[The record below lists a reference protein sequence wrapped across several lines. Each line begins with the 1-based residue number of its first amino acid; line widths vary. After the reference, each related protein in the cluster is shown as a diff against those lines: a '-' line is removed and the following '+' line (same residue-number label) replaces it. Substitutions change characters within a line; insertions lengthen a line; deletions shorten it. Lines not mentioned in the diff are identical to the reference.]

1 MVVGAMVV
9 RGVTVGVLVIVVMMV
24 VGTTADCAHG

>member
-1 MVVGAMVV
+1 MAVRAMVL
-9 RGVTVGVLVIVVMMV
+9 RGMIVGVIVIVVMMV